1 VIAMPVLDTQKSV
14 AEYAQLV
21 KRLAYQLAARLPSSV
36 QVDDLVQAGMMGLL
50 DALNYYDESHGA
62 QFETYATQRIRGAM
76 LDELREADWAPRSVR
91 KNAREIEQAIHR
103 LEQELGKS
111 PTEQQIADNLGIPLA
126 EYQEMLADARGHQLV
141 HYDDFEN
148 DDGESIAFNLADGRP
163 SPFQLLHD
171 EGMRASLVKAI
182 TELPERERLLMAMYY
197 QEDLNLKEIG
207 AVLGVSESRVCQLH
221 SQAIMRLRSKMT
233 DWVNG

>member
-1 VIAMPVLDTQKSV
+1 MMPVLDTQKSV

-21 KRLAYQLAARLPSSV
+21 KRLAYQMAARLPSSV

-91 KNAREIEQAIHR
+91 KNAREIEHAIHL
-103 LEQELGKS
+103 LEQELGRA
-111 PTEQQIADNLGIPLA
+111 PGEQQIADKLGLSLA

-141 HYDDFEN
+141 HYEDFEN
-148 DDGESIAFNLADGRP
+148 DDGESVAFNLADSRP
-163 SPFQLLHD
+163 TPFQILQD
-171 EGMRASLVKAI
+171 ESMRAMLVKAI
-182 TELPERERLLMAMYY
+182 AELPEREKMVMAMYY

-221 SQAIMRLRSKMT
+221 SQAIMRLRSKMKEWT
-233 DWVNG
+233 N

>member
-1 VIAMPVLDTQKSV
+1 MSLFDTQDSV

-50 DALNYYDESHGA
+50 DALNYYEDNRGA

-76 LDELREADWAPRSVR
+76 LDELRDADWAPRSVR
-91 KNAREIEQAIHR
+91 RNAREIELAIHQ
-103 LEQELGKS
+103 LEHTLGKS
-111 PTEQQIADNLGIPLA
+111 PGEQQIADKLGVPLE
-126 EYQEMLADARGHQLV
+126 EYQGMLSDARGHQLV

-148 DDGESIAFNLADGRP
+148 EDGESVAFNLADTRP
-163 SPFQLLHD
+163 TPFQLLQD
-171 EGMRASLVKAI
+171 EGVRTTLVKAI
-182 TELPERERLLMAMYY
+182 ADLPEREKMVMAMYY

-207 AVLGVSESRVCQLH
+207 TVLGVSESRVSQLH
-221 SQAIMRLRSKMT
+221 SQAVLRLRSKMKE
-233 DWVNG
+233 WVD